1 VILVLG
7 IGLRLKS
14 SCILSG
20 MLRNDC
26 LISTTSLGF
35 LNEENHL
42 NDKRVQ
48 IINAIV
54 EKVKIYNGINSFPG
68 LVANKRASY
77 LLYKRFNIKIIA
89 IEIDSLKKI
98 LALAEIN
105 AAYTYFC

>member
-1 VILVLG
+1 
-7 IGLRLKS
+7 
-14 SCILSG
+14 
-20 MLRNDC
+20 MLWNDFF
-26 LISTTSLGF
+26 ISTTSLDF

-54 EKVKIYNGINSFPG
+54 EKVKIYNGINNFSG

-77 LLYKRFNIKIIA
+77 LLYRRFNIKIIDV
-89 IEIDSLKKI
+89 EIDSLKKI

-105 AAYTYFC
+105 AAMPIFVNQPIFKEPQRMLLQS